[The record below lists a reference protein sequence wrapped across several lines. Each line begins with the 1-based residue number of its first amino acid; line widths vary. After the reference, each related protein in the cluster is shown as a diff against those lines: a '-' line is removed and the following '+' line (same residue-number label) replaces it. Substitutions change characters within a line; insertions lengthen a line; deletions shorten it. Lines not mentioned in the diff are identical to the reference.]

1 MACEFLKIF
10 AVCLS
15 SHLLSCLSS
24 SVFMASV
31 KVTLSSNVKRHNC
44 GHWKINTDIRAS
56 KATCSKNL
64 CLICLLKRTVTDS
77 FDIQYGGWC
86 KKKSRN
92 RRDGCERAARACMG
106 FCVCALF
113 CFFLILTATACLHV
127 TDGCC
132 LFNNWSQSHWPTQL
146 NPPQFHLTF
155 SLFAENIEKTNK

>member
-1 MACEFLKIF
+1 MPFIRMACEFLKIF
-10 AVCLS
+10 GACLS

-31 KVTLSSNVKRHNC
+31 KVTLSSNVKRRNC

-92 RRDGCERAARACMG
+92 RRDGCERAARACMV
-106 FCVCALF
+106 FFVCARCCVF
-113 CFFLILTATACLHV
+113 KFLLPLPACMSLMVVAYLIIDPKAT
-127 TDGCC
+127 D
-132 LFNNWSQSHWPTQL
+132 PL
-146 NPPQFHLTF
+146 N
-155 SLFAENIEKTNK
+155 

>member
-1 MACEFLKIF
+1 MPFTRMACEFLKIF

-113 CFFLILTATACLHV
+113 FVFFK
-127 TDGCC
+127 
-132 LFNNWSQSHWPTQL
+132 
-146 NPPQFHLTF
+146 F
-155 SLFAENIEKTNK
+155 SLPLPAFMSLMVVAYLIIDPKATDPLN

>member
-1 MACEFLKIF
+1 MPFTRMACEFLKIF

-113 CFFLILTATACLHV
+113 FVFFL
-127 TDGCC
+127 
-132 LFNNWSQSHWPTQL
+132 
-146 NPPQFHLTF
+146 F
-155 SLFAENIEKTNK
+155 SLPLPAFMSLMVVAYLIIDPKATDPLN